1 MGQETQGGIEL
12 NTVEADKKV
21 IRTGGSLA
29 LRLTKELSLMNI
41 KEGDVVHITIEKRVK
56 E

>member
-1 MGQETQGGIEL
+1 M
-12 NTVEADKKV
+12 NTLVTDKKV

-29 LRLTKELSLMNI
+29 VRITKELSLMGVR
-41 KEGDVVHITIEKRVK
+41 EGDVVHITIEKRLM

>member
-1 MGQETQGGIEL
+1 MNGL
-12 NTVEADKKV
+12 EADKKV

-29 LRLTKELSLMNI
+29 IRLTKELSLMDI
-41 KEGDVVHITIEKRVK
+41 KEGDVVHITIERRSGH

>member
-1 MGQETQGGIEL
+1 MNGL
-12 NTVEADKKV
+12 EADKKV

-29 LRLTKELSLMNI
+29 IRLTKELSLMDI
-41 KEGDVVHITIEKRVK
+41 KEGDVVHITIEKRVM

>member
-1 MGQETQGGIEL
+1 MNGL
-12 NTVEADKKV
+12 EADKKV

-41 KEGDVVHITIEKRVK
+41 KEGDVVHITIEKRAM

>member
-1 MGQETQGGIEL
+1 MNGL
-12 NTVEADKKV
+12 EADKKV

-29 LRLTKELSLMNI
+29 IRLTKELSLMDI
-41 KEGDVVHITIEKRVK
+41 KEGDVVHITIERRSDH